1 MKERYPE
8 RERKPKGRRRLGLE
22 KIKPSDGTDT
32 CIVVIQE
39 RGREERESGL
49 SPIGERVETLTL
61 FFIFPNFRSEKSLIL
76 KIGYLFDYN
85 FKSLDFGF
93 IGFLFSSAFRG

>member
-1 MKERYPE
+1 MRILGIKDSKVWKRDTPRE
-8 RERKPKGRRRLGLE
+8 REKAKGRRRLGLE

-32 CIVVIQE
+32 CVVVIKE

-61 FFIFPNFRSEKSLIL
+61 PL
-76 KIGYLFDYN
+76 KLE
-85 FKSLDFGF
+85 
-93 IGFLFSSAFRG
+93 RGGQTCPAWTRWSHMQDLVGP